1 MASEADTDRW
11 EVYLRR
17 KIGLFSK
24 TSVYDFTPEGEL
36 FYAEGIPPSGLQW
49 RLFFG
54 GARNGRIYKYSLRSD
69 PVLDPGH

>member
-24 TSVYDFTPEGEL
+24 MSVYDFTPEGEL
-36 FYAEGIPPSGLQW
+36 FYAGGIPPSGLQW